1 MQGCPGVALDT
12 HVYQAWFD
20 IRSQE
25 SFLDNACSWKQRIRD
40 VQETTTLPLLIGE
53 WSLATDNCQ
62 MWLNGFHDNAPG
74 YPKVSRSTLAC
85 KACVRAASSRCQGA
99 MPVQARLSLT
109 KSSCRVLSSAGR
121 LRVHAMPRAVCEQ
134 CARGFERPER
144 THAIWNRLQCPTR
157 WQLPNQQTVG

>member
-1 MQGCPGVALDT
+1 MDT

-40 VQETTTLPLLIGE
+40 VQATTTLPLLIGE

-74 YPKVSRSTLAC
+74 YPKARGASTPAC
-85 KACVRAASSRCQGA
+85 
-99 MPVQARLSLT
+99 
-109 KSSCRVLSSAGR
+109 
-121 LRVHAMPRAVCEQ
+121 AVCAADSFRLVMVFLLMH
-134 CARGFERPER
+134 ARF
-144 THAIWNRLQCPTR
+144 II
-157 WQLPNQQTVG
+157 